1 MLRNIFSSQ
10 DLSIRYQTDV
20 LIVGAGLAGL
30 VTALELLDSSR
41 RILILDRDEPARLG
55 GLAKESFGGVTMIGT
70 PHQKRTGIQDSPEQA
85 LMDWTRTAEFDAG
98 DAWPRRW
105 AEYYVQHSL
114 QNIYHWLS
122 QRSVKFF
129 PVVHWVERG
138 QYTPGNSVPR
148 FHMVWGAGHGLI
160 DGVRHHLE
168 NHPHRKNLEIRFRQ
182 AVRSLEVQNGRV
194 TGCQGVDEVSG
205 ESFTALAE
213 NTIVATGGI
222 SGSIQKI
229 RENWYQPW
237 GQPPEKLLNGS
248 HRYADGT
255 LHDAALAIGAEVT
268 HLDRQWNY
276 AAGVHHPFPDK
287 PEHGLSLVPP
297 KSALWVD
304 ATGRRFGPVPLVTAF
319 DTRFLVEQICLS
331 PHKYSWQILNKKIAV
346 KELAVSGSEFNE
358 AIRDKKLLAFLATV
372 LLGNLSLYKTLTE
385 KCPDFIVADTLEA
398 LVEKMNAL
406 DTNGTKVSLE
416 TLREAIQ
423 QYDGMIDRGQ
433 KFFNDDQL
441 RRIAQVRQYFGDR
454 ARTCKFQ
461 KILDRK
467 AGPLVAI
474 REFILTRKSLGGIQ
488 TDLQSRALNGQG
500 EAIPGLYAI
509 GEAAGFG
516 GGGIHGLRPLEGTFL
531 GACILTGQAAARSL
545 VGKGGQP

>member
-1 MLRNIFSSQ
+1 M
-10 DLSIRYQTDV
+10 SIQYQTDV

-30 VTALELLDSSR
+30 VTALELLDSNQ
-41 RILILDRDEPARLG
+41 RILILDRDEPSRLG

-70 PHQKRTGIQDSPEQA
+70 PHQKRTGIHDSPELA
-85 LMDWTRTAEFDAG
+85 LADWTHTAGFDPG
-98 DAWPRRW
+98 DDWPRRW
-105 AEYYVQHSL
+105 AEYYVHHSL
-114 QNIYHWLS
+114 QDIYHWLS
-122 QRSVKFF
+122 RRSVKFF

-138 QYTPGNSVPR
+138 LYTPGNSVPR

-160 DGVRHHLE
+160 DGLLHQLE
-168 NHPHRKNLEIRFRQ
+168 NHPHRSRLEIKFRH
-182 AVRSLEVQNGRV
+182 AVRSLEAQNGRV
-194 TGCQGVDEVSG
+194 TGCQGMDESTHTDFRV
-205 ESFTALAE
+205 LAQ
-213 NTIVATGGI
+213 NVAAAAGGI
-222 SGSIQKI
+222 SGSLQRI
-229 RENWYQPW
+229 RANWYKPW
-237 GQPPEKLLNGS
+237 GPPPAKMLNGS

-255 LHDAALAIGAEVT
+255 LHDAAAATGASVT

-276 AAGVHHPFPDK
+276 AAGVHHPYPDK

-331 PHKYSWQILNKKIAV
+331 PHQYSWQILNRKIAV
-346 KELAVSGSEFNE
+346 KELAVSGAEFNE
-358 AIRDKKLLAFLATV
+358 AIRDKKSCAFLATV
-372 LLGNLSLYKTLTE
+372 FLGNRSLYKTLTD
-385 KCPDFIVADTLEA
+385 KCPDFIVADTLET

-406 DTNGTKVSLE
+406 DPKGPTVSLE
-416 TLREAIQ
+416 TLRAAIQ
-423 QYDGMIDRGQ
+423 QYDGMIDRGPR
-433 KFFNDDQL
+433 FFDDDQL
-441 RRIAQVRQYFGDR
+441 RRIAQARQYFGDR

-461 KILDRK
+461 KILDPG
-467 AGPLVAI
+467 AAPLVAI

-488 TDLQSRALNGQG
+488 TDLQSRALNHQG
-500 EAIPGLYAI
+500 EAVPGLYAV

-545 VGKGGQP
+545 AGKGGPS

>member
-1 MLRNIFSSQ
+1 M
-10 DLSIRYQTDV
+10 SIRYQTDV
-20 LIVGAGLAGL
+20 LIIGGGLAGL
-30 VTALELLDSSR
+30 VTALELLDSDR
-41 RILILDRDEPARLG
+41 RVLLLDRDEPSRLG

-70 PHQKRTGIQDSPEQA
+70 PHQRWTGIRDSPELA
-85 LMDWTRTAEFDAG
+85 LADWTHTAEFDAG

-114 QNIYHWLS
+114 QMIYHWLS
-122 QRSVKFF
+122 KRSVGFF

-138 QYTPGNSVPR
+138 LYTPGNSVPR
-148 FHMVWGAGHGLI
+148 FHMVWGTGQGLI
-160 DGVRHHLE
+160 DGLLHHLG
-168 NHPHRKNLEIRFRQ
+168 NHPHRKNLEIKFRQ
-182 AVRSLEVQNGRV
+182 AVRSLDFNNGRV
-194 TGCQGVDEVSG
+194 TGCRGMDESNNTD
-205 ESFTALAE
+205 FTVVAE
-213 NTIVATGGI
+213 NVVVAAGGI
-222 SGSIQKI
+222 SGSLKRI
-229 RENWYQPW
+229 RENWYKPW
-237 GQPPEKLLNGS
+237 GEPPAKMLNGS

-255 LHDAALAIGAEVT
+255 LHDAALAIGAQVT

-276 AAGVHHPFPDK
+276 ASGVHHPQPDK
-287 PEHGLSLVPP
+287 PDHGLSLVPP

-319 DTRFLVEQICLS
+319 DTRFLVEQVCLS
-331 PHKYSWQILNKKIAV
+331 PQQYSWQILNRKIAI

-358 AIRDKKLLAFLATV
+358 AIRDKKLFAFLATV
-372 LLGNLSLYKTLTE
+372 LLGNRSLYKTLTE
-385 KCPDFIVADTLEA
+385 KCPDFIVAGTLEA

-406 DTNGTKVSLE
+406 NTNGTKVSVE
-416 TLREAIQ
+416 TLREAVQ
-423 QYDGMIDRGQ
+423 QYDGMIDRG
-433 KFFNDDQL
+433 KKLFNDDQL
-441 RRIAQVRQYFGDR
+441 RRIAQARQYFGDR

-461 KILDRK
+461 KLLDPK

-488 TDLQSRALNGQG
+488 TDLQSRALDSQG
-500 EAIPGLYAI
+500 EAIPGLYAV

-545 VGKGGQP
+545 VGKGGRL